1 MWEVWLLILIATVHI
16 YMYLKARDT
25 EFNDRALVG
34 GLIFVAISTRPDI
47 CFAVSLL
54 TQAFSAPTDLHINTA
69 MRCLAYLS
77 GTSSYGISLGGQ
89 CLRP

>member
-16 YMYLKARDT
+16 YLKARDT

-54 TQAFSAPTDLHINTA
+54 TQAFSAPTDLHVDTA
-69 MRCLAYLS
+69 MHCLAYLY
-77 GTSSYGISLGGQ
+77 GTSSYGISLGGH